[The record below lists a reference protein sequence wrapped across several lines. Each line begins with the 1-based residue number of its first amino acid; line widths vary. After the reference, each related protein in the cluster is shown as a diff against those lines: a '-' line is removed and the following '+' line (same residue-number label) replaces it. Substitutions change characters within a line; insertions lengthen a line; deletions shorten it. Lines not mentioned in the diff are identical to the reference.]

1 MTDEGGAEVT
11 GVNAPQGY
19 TADQGSM
26 SNQATRISDAA
37 SSAQQ
42 DVAEVAASNVGEN
55 GFGKAH
61 ADSRG
66 PYTTGLQTIGEAAQ
80 AMCGSL
86 TSFASTIGSAGQQ
99 YGAAEQSQAQAATRA
114 GSGM

>member
-1 MTDEGGAEVT
+1 MS

-37 SSAQQ
+37 ASAQE
-42 DVAEVAASNVGEN
+42 DVSDVGTSNVGEN

-61 ADSRG
+61 ADFSG
-66 PYTTGLQTIGEAAQ
+66 DYTAGIQTIGEAAQ
-80 AMCGSL
+80 AMCSSL
-86 TSFASTIGSAGQQ
+86 TSFAGTIGAAAQQ
-99 YGAAEQSQAQAATRA
+99 YGSAEDSQAQAASQA
-114 GSGM
+114 GSGL